1 VVAVNRLADETSP
14 YLRQHADNPVDWY
27 PWGDEAFAAARRD
40 DRPVLLSVGYSA
52 CHWCHVMAHES
63 FEDPE
68 IAALMNELFVNVKV
82 DREERP
88 DVDEIY
94 MEAVQ
99 ALTGQGG
106 WPMTVFLTPDGRPFF
121 GGTYFP
127 STRRGGMIAF
137 PELCRR
143 IDELWRTRR
152 PDVDSQAGQLTA
164 ALGRSALVEPAGGSP
179 GGDALEAAVKAL
191 RQQHDDARGG
201 FGGAPKFPQAMSLD
215 LLLRA
220 VARRPV
226 PDADIQGVVE
236 TSLDAMASGGIYD
249 HLGGG
254 FARYSVDAVWLVPHF
269 EKMLYDQALLVR
281 AYLHGWRALGH
292 ERYRQVLDETVGYVL
307 RDLRHPEGAF
317 FSAEDADSEGEEG
330 RFYVWTPD
338 QVVAALD
345 GDRDLADEV
354 MAFYGVTPGG
364 NFEGRTILNRIHA
377 RGGGAVDLARPPR
390 IEEARAR
397 LFAARE
403 HRVRPG
409 LDDKV
414 LTEWNGLMLAAL
426 AEAAAATGRRDWL
439 DAAVGTGEFLLRS
452 LRREDGRWLR
462 SWQAHGGARHPGA
475 ERAREAG
482 AGAARSEAARAGSTG
497 ARSGAGRR
505 PILAYAADHAA
516 LVDAFVRLAEA
527 TGQARWIDA
536 ARSTADAL
544 LDLFW
549 DEERGGVFTTGSDAE
564 RLVARNKDLMDN
576 ATPSANSLAA
586 VALLR
591 LTALTGEERYR
602 DRAERILRLAGSLA
616 TQHPTAFGYLL
627 AAVDL
632 AVNGIDEVVVAGDRP
647 DLVEAVQSRFLP
659 GAVLA
664 WGERYASPLWE
675 GRDDGRAYVCRNY
688 ACRLPAE
695 DPEALAAQLHP
706 GL

>member
-1 VVAVNRLADETSP
+1 MVGSTCQGAGRRWRAGAQPPRRNGHAYIVPRAGAHPNYPWGRRSGVRVVSRPAAPTVGRMNRLATETSP

-27 PWGDEAFAAARRD
+27 PWADGAFAAPRRD
-40 DRPVLLSVGYSA
+40 DKPILLSVGYSA

-68 IAALMNELFVNVKV
+68 IAALMNGLFVNVKV

-127 STRRGGMIAF
+127 KTRRGGMVAF

-152 PDVDSQAGQLTA
+152 DDIDTQAGQLTA
-164 ALGRSALVEPAGGSP
+164 ALGRSALVSP
-179 GGDALEAAVKAL
+179 GDGLPGADAL
-191 RQQHDDARGG
+191 
-201 FGGAPKFPQAMSLD
+201 
-215 LLLRA
+215 
-220 VARRPV
+220 
-226 PDADIQGVVE
+226 
-236 TSLDAMASGGIYD
+236 
-249 HLGGG
+249 
-254 FARYSVDAVWLVPHF
+254 WLVPHF
-269 EKMLYDQALLVR
+269 EKMLYDQALLTR
-281 AYLHGWRALGH
+281 AYLHAWQVTGH
-292 ERYRQVLDETVGYVL
+292 DRYRQVLDETVGYVL
-307 RDLRHPEGAF
+307 RDLRHPEGGF

-338 QVVAALD
+338 EIVAALE

-354 MAFYGVTPGG
+354 MAFYGVRPGG
-364 NFEGRTILNRIHA
+364 NFEGRTILNRIHGRSD
-377 RGGGAVDLARPPR
+377 RGRGSGGHVNLARPAR
-390 IEEARAR
+390 IEDARGR

-426 AEAAAATGRRDWL
+426 AEAAAASGRQDWL
-439 DAAVGTGEFLLRS
+439 DAAVANGEFLLRS
-452 LRREDGRWLR
+452 LRRDDGRWLR
-462 SWQAHGGARHPGA
+462 SWQAGHASRSHGRSGRGARH
-475 ERAREAG
+475 
-482 AGAARSEAARAGSTG
+482 
-497 ARSGAGRR
+497 
-505 PILAYAADHAA
+505 LAYAADHAA

-527 TGQARWIDA
+527 TGRARWIEA
-536 ARSTADAL
+536 ARATADAL

-549 DEERGGVFTTGSDAE
+549 DDERGGLFTTGSDAE

-576 ATPSANSLAA
+576 ATPSANSVAA
-586 VALLR
+586 VGLLR
-591 LTALTGEERYR
+591 LGALTGEERYR
-602 DRAERILRLAGSLA
+602 ERAEAILRLTGALA
-616 TQHPTAFGYLL
+616 T
-627 AAVDL
+627 
-632 AVNGIDEVVVAGDRP
+632 ERP
-647 DLVEAVQSRFLP
+647 DLVAVVQRRFLP

-664 WGERYASPLWE
+664 WGERYPSPLWE
-675 GRDDGRAYVCRNY
+675 GRDDGRAYVCRSY
-688 ACRLPAE
+688 ACQLPAE
-695 DPEALAAQLHP
+695 EPEALMAQLATR
-706 GL
+706 L